1 MFPTC
6 EVGNFRLSDIPPVWE
21 MSDMAEEPELEG
33 ETLYDA
39 FMAIK
44 PTHLAETEWAEQA
57 GVNRGFFGNL
67 KKKSKNPRRDTVLK
81 LLRFIDKTEV
91 DLRPAPTAPRA
102 GGRLPLKSQDDRA
115 SPDEGD
121 DALEMVGIQ
130 HIDMAYGLGTTFAV
144 DYPEIEVMQFPK
156 AWIQTI
162 THAPPQTLTWTRG
175 KGDSMEP
182 TIRDGDLVLLDR
194 SQRVLTERDAM
205 WAFTIGEEAAIK
217 RLRKQGEICEIFSDN
232 PNVPPDKQPLRDMN
246 IVGRVVF
253 VGSRK

>member
-1 MFPTC
+1 MRESQQILDEIARRSISRTDVARVLGVSQPNAT
-6 EVGNFRLSDIPPVWE
+6 RLWQPDARTGKTRTLGFDEGQKLVTAFKLFE
-21 MSDMAEEPELEG
+21 GEEPPAVAVPQPEA
-33 ETLYDA
+33 DA
-39 FMAIK
+39 DADDDIAM
-44 PTHLAETEWAEQA
+44 
-57 GVNRGFFGNL
+57 
-67 KKKSKNPRRDTVLK
+67 
-81 LLRFIDKTEV
+81 V
-91 DLRPAPTAPRA
+91 D
-102 GGRLPLKSQDDRA
+102 
-115 SPDEGD
+115 
-121 DALEMVGIQ
+121 IQ

-144 DYPEIEVMQFPK
+144 DYPDIEVMKFPK
-156 AWIQTI
+156 VWIESI
-162 THAPPQTLTWTRG
+162 THSPPATLTWTRG

-232 PNVPPDKQPLRDMN
+232 PNVPPDKQSLRDMN

>member
-1 MFPTC
+1 MGDAWPMRESQQILDEIVRRGISRTD
-6 EVGNFRLSDIPPVWE
+6 VARVLGVSQPNATRLWQPDSRTGKTRALGFDEGQKLVI
-21 MSDMAEEPELEG
+21 AFKLLEG
-33 ETLYDA
+33 EGEGQL
-39 FMAIK
+39 
-44 PTHLAETEWAEQA
+44 P
-57 GVNRGFFGNL
+57 
-67 KKKSKNPRRDTVLK
+67 
-81 LLRFIDKTEV
+81 
-91 DLRPAPTAPRA
+91 PTAPA
-102 GGRLPLKSQDDRA
+102 SDEVDD
-115 SPDEGD
+115 ED
-121 DALEMVGIQ
+121 DIAMVDIQ

-144 DYPEIEVMQFPK
+144 DYPEIEVMKFPK
-156 AWIQTI
+156 VWIESI
-162 THAPPQTLTWTRG
+162 THSPPATLTWTRG

-232 PNVPPDKQPLRDMN
+232 PNVPPDKQSLRDMN

>member
-1 MFPTC
+1 MICSATMCNTVEMGQSLDTAHERLEWARQRAGFASKAAFADA
-6 EVGNFRLSDIPPVWE
+6 VGVPQVTYRAYENGQNGFSKSAAIFARKLGVS
-21 MSDMAEEPELEG
+21 AEWLLEG
-33 ETLYDA
+33 GPE
-39 FMAIK
+39 
-44 PTHLAETEWAEQA
+44 PT
-57 GVNRGFFGNL
+57 
-67 KKKSKNPRRDTVLK
+67 
-81 LLRFIDKTEV
+81 
-91 DLRPAPTAPRA
+91 TAPPPA
-102 GGRLPLKSQDDRA
+102 AVAVPPTNDD
-115 SPDEGD
+115 GD
-121 DALEMVGIQ
+121 DAIEMVGIQ

-144 DYPEIEVMQFPK
+144 DYPEIEVLKFPK
-156 AWIQTI
+156 VWIESI
-162 THAPPQTLTWTRG
+162 THAPPTTLTWTRG

-232 PNVPPDKQPLRDMN
+232 PNVPPDKQSLQDMN

>member
-1 MFPTC
+1 MGDAWPMRESQQILDELGRRGISRAAVARVLGVSQPNAT
-6 EVGNFRLSDIPPVWE
+6 RLWQPDARTGKTRTLGFDEGQKLVT
-21 MSDMAEEPELEG
+21 AFKLFEG
-33 ETLYDA
+33 ESDERA
-39 FMAIK
+39 AVIAPAAADDEDDIAM
-44 PTHLAETEWAEQA
+44 
-57 GVNRGFFGNL
+57 
-67 KKKSKNPRRDTVLK
+67 
-81 LLRFIDKTEV
+81 V
-91 DLRPAPTAPRA
+91 D
-102 GGRLPLKSQDDRA
+102 
-115 SPDEGD
+115 
-121 DALEMVGIQ
+121 IQ

-144 DYPEIEVMQFPK
+144 DYPDIEVMKFPK
-156 AWIQTI
+156 VWIESI
-162 THAPPQTLTWTRG
+162 THSPPATLTWTRG

-232 PNVPPDKQPLRDMN
+232 PNVPPDKQSLRDMN